1 MRKTENYGRSEDF
14 RILHREQGQENWERL
29 RDMEDRLCN
38 IPRKEE
44 WRRDRYL
51 KNTGREFSKL
61 KKMGLKGAK

>member
-1 MRKTENYGRSEDF
+1 
-14 RILHREQGQENWERL
+14 
-29 RDMEDRLCN
+29 MEDRLCN